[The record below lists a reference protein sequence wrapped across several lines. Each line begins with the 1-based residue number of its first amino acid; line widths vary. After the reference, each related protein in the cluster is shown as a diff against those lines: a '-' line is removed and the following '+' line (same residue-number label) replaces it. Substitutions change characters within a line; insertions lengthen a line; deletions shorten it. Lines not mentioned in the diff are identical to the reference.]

1 MRGLRVGAVG
11 VVALVQ
17 FVLVGCSSTP
27 PASQAVV
34 SESPPAAS
42 PSALPATGP
51 SASPSIEPSVAP
63 SVEPSPAVDPTKPQF
78 AEFKA
83 SIFSNGA
90 RITNEWLPIQPGRRW
105 ITDGV
110 TIEGGERIPHRITF
124 TVTNLT
130 KVIDGVHT
138 AVVWVE
144 DYSDGVLVEKE
155 IAFYAQDDSGTVWY
169 FGEHPEE
176 YEDGEFVAAPTWIA
190 GLDDA
195 LPGIK
200 MFSDPGAHTDTW
212 YQGWGPKVEWSDFGR
227 IDQRDIKDC
236 VAYGCFDDVDVFAE
250 SSDGENGIF
259 QLKSYAKG
267 IGEIRV
273 GWRGEAES
281 REELELKSVAK
292 LKGAALE
299 KYDQM
304 ALALEAHAYR
314 ISPKVY
320 GKTERMVL
328 AD

>member
-11 VVALVQ
+11 VVALIQ

-27 PASQAVV
+27 PASQAVA
-34 SESPPAAS
+34 SEVPPAAS
-42 PSALPATGP
+42 PSVLPPTGP
-51 SASPSIEPSVAP
+51 SASPSVEPSVAP
-63 SVEPSPAVDPTKPQF
+63 SVEPSPAIDPTKPQF
-78 AEFKA
+78 AKFEA
-83 SIFSNGA
+83 ATFSNGA
-90 RITNEWLPIQPGRRW
+90 RITNEWMPIQPGRRW

-130 KVIDGVHT
+130 KVIEGVHT

-190 GLDDA
+190 GIDDA

-200 MFSDPGAHTDTW
+200 MFSDPGAHTEAW

-227 IDQRDIKDC
+227 IDQRDVKDC
-236 VAYGCFDDVDVFAE
+236 VAYGCFDDVDVFVE

-281 REELELKSVAK
+281 REELELKSIAK
-292 LKGAALE
+292 VKGAALE

-304 ALALEAHAYR
+304 ALALEAHAYK
-314 ISPKVY
+314 ISPKLY
-320 GKTERMVL
+320 GKTDRMVL
-328 AD
+328 AE